1 MDAEA
6 DIKAWIKSNLAPIT
20 NKKRILSD
28 REIEQA
34 QKQKYIKDRINKGFS
49 PEMAEKNWNTYY
61 NTQEKR
67 DKAPLT
73 ERTMFSNV
81 SSSYRNQETEVLKE
95 AFIKDRIN
103 KGFSPEMAE
112 KNWNTLY
119 NTPEKRKNAPAAD
132 RKLFEDTKNQ
142 YTKDYMEEGNIFQKG
157 MGRFFNWNEKNKNKF
172 LDKDMETGKYKINE
186 ETSKKFEAAHNKVAT
201 FSEGVGAA
209 KQAVD
214 GLTGFVSQLSE
225 VFPPLI
231 IAVMF
236 LEGVSMALGF
246 VQSVLGIITSIL
258 NIEQLAMAGELGIL
272 GTELAVIEIELGA
285 FLMGLAPL
293 VLPLIAITAIIIG
306 LVAVL
311 QLSYDAHKKY
321 VEGLKETQKEQQS
334 KANKYEGEQYTLG
347 KRLQNMQDGPAKD
360 RLQKRK
366 DLVDKQLE
374 TARIR
379 REAATLKLVTA
390 NQDSLWGE
398 TGAAYTVSSLWGGE
412 TRHAEEYEGVARS
425 AKEMKED
432 TSTVMGGIFAS
443 DAQRQASALYDA
455 NAYSY
460 GLMKEYKPEL
470 QKLYDIESRYLYRN
484 GGSAEGLENDPTYQ
498 RNKERIQ
505 NKTGMSDEQIR
516 DYLNQMQAEYQV
528 DQAKKGMQ
536 VYVDKFKA
544 EADQRQAARLAGM
557 SPEELKSIK
566 GTEKYTALLVQ
577 AEADKYVRQLQ
588 WEMLQRAFQDSLVDL
603 AMIAIDIL
611 RIIPDFLTAVQV
623 TIMSILD
630 PSWWVLVI
638 LAGIQSYFN
647 GGAEHAT
654 EGWKQEDI
662 DRLNAPRKAWEQ
674 VGKDITDAT
683 NKGSDFIGV
692 WSDYADSTQQADAI
706 KKAGE
711 DSIID
716 GQRKGME
723 NRVMGQGSA
732 GGGTGY
738 AKYNFGPSAN
748 NGSASAGSTANQQR
762 TASSTG
768 NQQRVN
774 TNNVGNAT
782 ASVGN
787 ANKSATSTNTQTP
800 QRVAHAQSVSQPVVN
815 NSTAVKTPT
824 NTNTTNNNKEGDIII
839 QTININTNDDPEAI
853 KTELMNL
860 IVELKDQISPRIV
873 SRTVGEP
880 PVVATDTSTTDA
892 NATNTNNT
900 NNNNNNNN
908 NSSGSSSGG
917 GNRGQKLSNLQSGS
931 SLIGR

>member
-1 MDAEA
+1 MLL
-6 DIKAWIKSNLAPIT
+6 KA
-20 NKKRILSD
+20 
-28 REIEQA
+28 
-34 QKQKYIKDRINKGFS
+34 
-49 PEMAEKNWNTYY
+49 
-61 NTQEKR
+61 
-67 DKAPLT
+67 
-73 ERTMFSNV
+73 
-81 SSSYRNQETEVLKE
+81 
-95 AFIKDRIN
+95 
-103 KGFSPEMAE
+103 
-112 KNWNTLY
+112 
-119 NTPEKRKNAPAAD
+119 
-132 RKLFEDTKNQ
+132 
-142 YTKDYMEEGNIFQKG
+142 
-157 MGRFFNWNEKNKNKF
+157 
-172 LDKDMETGKYKINE
+172 
-186 ETSKKFEAAHNKVAT
+186 
-201 FSEGVGAA
+201 
-209 KQAVD
+209 
-214 GLTGFVSQLSE
+214 
-225 VFPPLI
+225 
-231 IAVMF
+231 
-236 LEGVSMALGF
+236 
-246 VQSVLGIITSIL
+246 
-258 NIEQLAMAGELGIL
+258 
-272 GTELAVIEIELGA
+272 
-285 FLMGLAPL
+285 
-293 VLPLIAITAIIIG
+293 
-306 LVAVL
+306 
-311 QLSYDAHKKY
+311 
-321 VEGLKETQKEQQS
+321 QKEQQS

-398 TGAAYTVSSLWGGE
+398 TGTAYTISSLWGGE

-432 TSTVMGGIFAS
+432 TSTVMGSIFAS

-516 DYLNQMQAEYQV
+516 DYLDQMQAEYQV

-557 SPEELKSIK
+557 SVEELKDIK
-566 GTEKYTALLVQ
+566 GTKKYTELLVQ
-577 AEADKYVRQLQ
+577 AEADKYARQLQ
-588 WEMLQRAFQDSLVDL
+588 WEMLQRAFQDTLVDL
-603 AMIAIDIL
+603 VMIAIDII
-611 RIIPDFLTAVQV
+611 RIVPDFLNAIQV
-623 TIMSILD
+623 TFMSILN
-630 PSWWVLVI
+630 PAFWIGVI
-638 LAGIQSYFN
+638 KDAVGLGWTKTEQ
-647 GGAEHAT
+647 EKQAT
-654 EGWKQEDI
+654 ENVG
-662 DRLNAPRKAWEQ
+662 KAWGQ
-674 VGKDITDAT
+674 VGKDLSDAG
-683 NKGSDFIGV
+683 NRINDIGGVAGDF
-692 WSDYADSTQQADAI
+692 ADSMQQTDAI

-768 NQQRVN
+768 NQQRVS

-782 ASVGN
+782 SSVGN

-900 NNNNNNNN
+900 NNNNNNN
-908 NSSGSSSGG
+908 SSGSSSGG

>member
-1 MDAEA
+1 
-6 DIKAWIKSNLAPIT
+6 
-20 NKKRILSD
+20 
-28 REIEQA
+28 
-34 QKQKYIKDRINKGFS
+34 
-49 PEMAEKNWNTYY
+49 
-61 NTQEKR
+61 
-67 DKAPLT
+67 
-73 ERTMFSNV
+73 
-81 SSSYRNQETEVLKE
+81 
-95 AFIKDRIN
+95 
-103 KGFSPEMAE
+103 
-112 KNWNTLY
+112 
-119 NTPEKRKNAPAAD
+119 
-132 RKLFEDTKNQ
+132 
-142 YTKDYMEEGNIFQKG
+142 